1 MIPFDCE
8 FWTSIE
14 TTSSSMQWWPER
26 KISQIVVPWQ
36 HPWKSNTKQ
45 RMVFRMIHVKDSLL
59 PRGKVWSLD
68 FLGFPK
74 FKKTLLIVSHIL
86 LAYCGRWSTS
96 FDPKNLSGMF
106 YFIWVVVSN
115 IFNFHPDP
123 WGNDPIWRAYFSD
136 GLVQPPTSH
145 RNATRASPASWSAF
159 LRVVQVL
166 GGFFGRGNGVDFFWD
181 VDEVPTKN
189 LRTPVNSDG

>member
-74 FKKTLLIVSHIL
+74 FKKALLIVSHIL

-123 WGNDPIWRAYFSD
+123 WGNDNLTSIFFRWVGSTTNQSSFH
-136 GLVQPPTSH
+136 QPGRLLLLGPPFWGWC
-145 RNATRASPASWSAF
+145 RCWGDFCWTREWGWLF
-159 LRVVQVL
+159 L
-166 GGFFGRGNGVDFFWD
+166 GRGWG
-181 VDEVPTKN
+181 
-189 LRTPVNSDG
+189 SH